1 MSGEKKP
8 SLNQIN
14 KKKLISEGKSI
25 PVCVNPGCGKEVSI
39 RHWSAQGDPSLKT
52 ECSTCSRARLKG
64 QELPGVTFHKKHFC
78 ENREGGLGFVCPI
91 IPDRYSTLP
100 ADIYQMDH
108 VDGNH
113 HNNDPTNVMT
123 LCCICHAV
131 KGREQG
137 DFNAHK
143 VSSRYKKKGNAAAAA
158 DEGRKKRRSKK
169 K

>member
-1 MSGEKKP
+1 MSDKNP

-14 KKKLISEGKSI
+14 LEKWMHAGNSI
-25 PVCVNPGCGKEVSI
+25 PVCVNPGCTKKVAI

-64 QELPGVTFHKKHFC
+64 QDLPNVIFHKKHFC
-78 ENREGGLGFVCPI
+78 ENMDGRLGFVCPI
-91 IPDRYSTLP
+91 IPERYRTLP

-113 HNNDPTNVMT
+113 HNNDPTNLMT

-131 KGREQG
+131 KGRAQG

-143 VSSRYKKKGNAAAAA
+143 VSSRYKRKGDAATAS
-158 DEGRKKRRSKK
+158 DEGRKKRRSKNK
-169 K
+169 